1 MAEGDTRHDFAREAT
16 QALILPPLL
25 NANAII
31 LCTHGGKV
39 NPIPSQAKVLAGGA
53 PVLCVPD
60 LMGAPI
66 AGCPVPVTGVTKP
79 CTTVVAVT
87 PPSWSLKV
95 SVDGKPV
102 YVSTLVGVT
111 DGVPPGALTLVFAGQ
126 ATVQG

>member
-1 MAEGDTRHDFAREAT
+1 MASGDTRHGLASKAT
-16 QALILPPLL
+16 GASTLPPLL

-60 LMGAPI
+60 LNGAPI
-66 AGCPVPVTGVTKP
+66 AGCPVPLTPVTKP

-87 PPSWSLKV
+87 PPSWSMKV

-102 YVSTLVGVT
+102 YVSTLVGIT
-111 DGVPPGALTLVFAGQ
+111 DGVPPGALTLVFPGQ
-126 ATVQG
+126 VTVQG

>member
-1 MAEGDTRHDFAREAT
+1 VACRDTRPDCAREAT
-16 QALILPPLL
+16 QVLILPPLL

-31 LCTHGGKV
+31 LCTHGGTV

-60 LMGAPI
+60 LNGAPI
-66 AGCPVPVTGVTKP
+66 AGCPVPVTGATKP

-102 YVSTLVGVT
+102 YVSTLVGIT
-111 DGVPPGALTLVFAGQ
+111 DGVPPGALTLVFPGQ
-126 ATVQG
+126 VTVQG